1 MDVWF
6 ENTAMGRYVAQNEAA
21 FFEQHLQYF
30 DGQTVVQQGGEW
42 LRSSENGRQKVFR
55 RPLVGLFQPLC
66 RFQRRDFFAQVFQRG
81 GNDGDEHGFA
91 DAALGGAAHEVA
103 FGAGV

>member
-42 LRSSENGRQKVFR
+42 LRSSENV
-55 RPLVGLFQPLC
+55 
-66 RFQRRDFFAQVFQRG
+66 
-81 GNDGDEHGFA
+81 
-91 DAALGGAAHEVA
+91 AA
-103 FGAGV
+103 

>member
-42 LRSSENGRQKVFR
+42 LGSSENGMDFFIWVG
-55 RPLVGLFQPLC
+55 VGLNAWYLMLIGWLIFI
-66 RFQRRDFFAQVFQRG
+66 
-81 GNDGDEHGFA
+81 
-91 DAALGGAAHEVA
+91 
-103 FGAGV
+103 